1 MEKKKSWLKSVFAYA
16 GGEKKKMALSVVLS
30 IISVA
35 AGLVPFYCA
44 YKIICLFAA
53 GTEAVADVCVWCAV
67 AIAAY
72 AVKILAFSLMSV

>member
-35 AGLVPFYCA
+35 AGLVP
-44 YKIICLFAA
+44 LVPLVPLVLLVLLA
-53 GTEAVADVCVWCAV
+53 GLLVLLERQVPLQQVQRRQP
-67 AIAAY
+67 
-72 AVKILAFSLMSV
+72 